1 VFLLVLNV
9 ILLLLGTFLEAPPV
23 ILVLV
28 PVLMPIAAQYGIDP
42 VHLGV
47 IMILNLMIG
56 SLTPPVG
63 AVLFV
68 VGSITRQPMGV
79 VFRGVLPFLVPLVAV
94 LLLLTVFPQIVTIV
108 PALLGL

>member
-1 VFLLVLNV
+1 
-9 ILLLLGTFLEAPPV
+9 
-23 ILVLV
+23 
-28 PVLMPIAAQYGIDP
+28 MPIAASFGVDP

-68 VGSITRQPMGV
+68 VGSITRRPMGQL
-79 VFRGVLPFLVPLVAV
+79 FRGILPFLIPLGVV
-94 LLLLTVFPQIVTIV
+94 LLILTLFEPIVTIV
-108 PALLGL
+108 PTLLGLH